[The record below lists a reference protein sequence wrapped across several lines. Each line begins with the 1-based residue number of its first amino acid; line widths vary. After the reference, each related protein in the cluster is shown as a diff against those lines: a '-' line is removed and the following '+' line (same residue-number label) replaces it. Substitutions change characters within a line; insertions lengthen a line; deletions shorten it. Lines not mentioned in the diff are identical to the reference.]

1 MEDNYY
7 KTPEIGKTCPA
18 MTNEYYDYK
27 LSGDAGKHCTCK
39 LNNIRCIGI
48 VVVDLDDQS
57 SQFFSRGKC
66 QLVESKITDCPVY
79 GASKKTIGRIIKE
92 KAEKELK
99 EKLKG
104 IE

>member
-1 MEDNYY
+1 MNDRY
-7 KTPEIGKTCPA
+7 KTPEVGKTCPA

-27 LSGDAGKHCTCK
+27 LSGDAATHCQCK
-39 LNNIRCIGI
+39 LNDRLCVGI
-48 VVVDLDDQS
+48 SVVDLDDQS

-66 QLVESKITDCPVY
+66 QVVEKDLKKCPVY
-79 GASKKTIGRIIKE
+79 GASKETIALIIKE
-92 KAEKELK
+92 KAQKELE